1 MTITITPRWVDWE
14 KLDTPI
20 SDENPEGESLRYEG
34 TYDKIQDARKQDNP
48 RLDQGVW
55 ETDLKQ
61 ADWDQVIQQSV
72 EALETR
78 TKDLQIGAWLLEAWA
93 YRHRF
98 EGIRNGLEVLF
109 RLCEH
114 FWDTAYPQ
122 IDGGDFEARISPFEW
137 INTKLAVQLKLIPLS
152 APRLTEHLP
161 VTFADY
167 EIASRNENEARKN
180 QKARDN
186 LESELNYKR
195 FFASCD
201 HTPPEFY
208 RELATQVQ
216 GSRDRLRNLEGFLD
230 DKCGKESPSLLD
242 YRENLRSINRL
253 LEEILQRQGIEAEE
267 IDPQPV
273 GQPTKTMKEGTE
285 SVDNETLDVD
295 QENTG
300 STDQEDVTTMGNGV
314 PGPLGKIRSRSE
326 AYRLLT
332 EVANYLEQTEPHSP
346 TPHLIRR
353 AVSWGDMTLDQLLL
367 EIVRDDNDLR
377 FIYDLLGLGPGPQE
391 TDD

>member
-1 MTITITPRWVDWE
+1 MTISVTPRWVDWE

-20 SDENPEGESLRYEG
+20 SDEKPEGESLRYEG

-72 EALETR
+72 EALETQ

-93 YRHRF
+93 HRHRF

-122 IDGGDFEARISPFEW
+122 IDEGDFEARIRPFEW
-137 INTKLAVQLKLIPLS
+137 VNSKLAVQLKLIPLS
-152 APRLTEHLP
+152 APRLTEHVP

-186 LESELNYKR
+186 LESELNYTR

-242 YRENLRSINRL
+242 YREGLRAINRL
-253 LEEILQRQGIEAEE
+253 LEEILQRQGIDAEE

-273 GQPTKTMKEGTE
+273 GQPTESMKEGTE
-285 SVDNETLDVD
+285 FVDNETLDVD

-300 STDQEDVTTMGNGV
+300 SIDQEEVTATGNGV
-314 PGPLGKIRSRSE
+314 PGPPGKIRSRSE

-332 EVANYLEQTEPHSP
+332 EVANYLERTEPHSP